1 MESITSKKL
10 FQKSEYK
17 ENGKIIRWTEI
28 FYLQRGEHGKRDMP
42 ETAEHNRLTERIAR
56 AFCLALCPHLK
67 LLKEDGMAKLGL
79 RVTFNP
85 QEVGFVAGS
94 NGQPLPAQYLN
105 ALDSV
110 LIPVIHSRGRK
121 RGDEAIVM
129 ELIFYILE
137 NVT

>member
-1 MESITSKKL
+1 MFFVYSPQVNTSYPFSHRIISPIDGKSMESISSKKL

-28 FYLQRGEHGKRDMP
+28 FYLQRGEHGKGDMP

-79 RVTFNP
+79 RVTFDP
-85 QEVGFVAGS
+85 QEVRKYT
-94 NGQPLPAQYLN
+94 L
-105 ALDSV
+105 
-110 LIPVIHSRGRK
+110 SR
-121 RGDEAIVM
+121 
-129 ELIFYILE
+129 
-137 NVT
+137 